1 MSYSNKN
8 DQNRIGVLQPS
19 FLTNNPQQKQQNGI
33 LIDFNQT
40 QNNPKKQNLPTHF
53 ESSASSDTTEDT
65 SSEPSNNENKNQ
77 NKIEKQKQKQK
88 QKENKK
94 VKKKKKK
101 KKTKKKKNK
110 KIKSSSSSSSDLS
123 NNSNGSGSETTNYE
137 TETETETIANDEII
151 RGRNFDQN
159 YFIDEDISEYLKWLQ
174 TRSYKLRFVNML
186 KRAKYIYLSEFCTL
200 TCMSVI
206 VFVLMLV
213 ATAGGLIAILSSMKF
228 HFSDFE
234 IIGNNSFDINWHTF
248 GVIVGVYCFMWFL
261 AVFFEIGWIK
271 VTTIAIQNYDDERIN
286 ENHSLKFSD
295 LFSAFQSGLQP
306 FVGALFMSLIT
317 HGFLLITLLTLPKY
331 CAVVPLYFVLIWSWS
346 PYLWIVHHREIK
358 YLKVFSLSR
367 QFVHMNVFGNIWV
380 HIVILII
387 FIISIILFGIS
398 IIIALSYCAIFFGV
412 IYHEI
417 FGIPGIKLSQNYVL
431 VNRKSQNN

>member
-1 MSYSNKN
+1 MDYSNKN
-8 DQNRIGVLQPS
+8 DQNRKGVLQPS

-40 QNNPKKQNLPTHF
+40 QDNSQKQSTPSHY
-53 ESSASSDTTEDT
+53 ESSASSGVTEDT
-65 SSEPSNNENKNQ
+65 STEPYSNQ
-77 NKIEKQKQKQK
+77 NKH
-88 QKENKK
+88 
-94 VKKKKKK
+94 KKKKRKKTKK

-110 KIKSSSSSSSDLS
+110 QIKSSSSSGSSLS
-123 NNSNGSGSETTNYE
+123 SNSNSSGSETTNYE
-137 TETETETIANDEII
+137 TETETETIH
-151 RGRNFDQN
+151 RRNFDQN
-159 YFIDEDISEYLKWLQ
+159 YFIDEDISKYLKWLQ
-174 TRSYKLRFVNML
+174 TRSYKLRFGHML

-206 VFVLMLV
+206 VFVLLLV

-234 IIGNNSFDINWHTF
+234 IIGNNSFDINWNTF
-248 GVIVGVYCFMWFL
+248 GVIVGVYFFLWFL
-261 AVFFEIGWIK
+261 SVFFAIGWIK
-271 VTTIAIQNYDDERIN
+271 VIIITIQNYDDERIN
-286 ENHSLKFSD
+286 ESHSLKFSP

-306 FVGALFMSLIT
+306 FVGVVFISFIT

-346 PYLWIVHHREIK
+346 PYLWIVHHKEIK

-367 QFVHMNVFGNIWV
+367 KFVHMNVFGNIWILV
-380 HIVILII
+380 VILII
-387 FIISIILFGIS
+387 FVISIILFGIVV
-398 IIIALSYCAIFFGV
+398 IIAFPYCAIFLGV

-417 FGIPGIKLSQNYVL
+417 FGIPGIKLSQNYVV
-431 VNRKSQNN
+431 VNRKSDNN